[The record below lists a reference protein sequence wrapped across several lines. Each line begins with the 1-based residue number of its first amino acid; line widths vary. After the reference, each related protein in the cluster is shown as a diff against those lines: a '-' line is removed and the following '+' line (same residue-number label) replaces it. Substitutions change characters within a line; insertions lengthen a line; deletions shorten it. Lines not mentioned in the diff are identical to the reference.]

1 MKPLRQLLRNK
12 KGSVAF
18 AATICMFSLLGLT
31 AFSVD
36 AGYAYLA
43 YNKLRASTEA
53 AALAGAKDIGVGG
66 TPIDTAK
73 AYSAISGGKNAIS
86 GIIAT
91 MTSGYPALTCFSGAQ
106 SRGLACSTN
115 QTPSTSANGIL
126 VQQTAV
132 VPLFFASFIGVPS
145 VTLSANAIALAAG
158 QALPPLNVAFILDTT
173 ASMKNNDTACGK
185 TRIACAIQGFKTLLG
200 ELWPCKYGETC
211 TGSDPVDLATV
222 LQFPP
227 VQIAPTAGACSSL
240 TTVAYAGITGKTS
253 SKTSSGQTAL
263 NFTSTPPFPT
273 GTAARSSSV
282 VSNWPFPGQ
291 VTDMSGSSNIGAG
304 TYIASTTKTT
314 AVMSPALAPNKTVSS
329 GDSIAVWPPV
339 YQLLPFSGDYRIS
352 DTATALNT
360 SSNLVNC
367 LNTLKAVG
375 GFGTY
380 YADAINA
387 AQQTL
392 TANAR
397 TGTRNVIILLADGEA
412 NATASDMVAQGSSN
426 LAKDECKAA
435 VTAAQ
440 NAAKNGTWVYSIA
453 YGTSTGGCSTDSG
466 SYTNACYV
474 MGQIANVP
482 NANASGFVNDPT
494 KFYSDK
500 ANGCV
505 SPAHSTTALNTMFQN
520 IAYSL
525 TAPRL
530 LPVACFAQKPPGYC

>member
-12 KGSVAF
+12 RGSVAF
-18 AATICMFSLLGLT
+18 AATICMVSLLGFT
-31 AFSVD
+31 ALSVD
-36 AGYAYLA
+36 AGYAYMT

-66 TPIDTAK
+66 TPIDTAT
-73 AYSAISGGKNAIS
+73 AYSAISGGKNAIA
-86 GIIAT
+86 GITAT

-106 SRGLACSTN
+106 SRGLACTTN

-132 VPLFFASFIGVPS
+132 VPLFFASFIGVSS
-145 VTLSANAIALAAG
+145 VTISANATALAAG

-173 ASMKNNDTACGK
+173 QSMKNSDSTCGK
-185 TRIACAIQGFKTLLG
+185 TRVACAIQGFQTLLG
-200 ELWPCKYGETC
+200 ELWPCKYGQTC
-211 TGSDPVDLATV
+211 TGSDPVDLAAV

-227 VQIAPTAGACSSL
+227 VPTAPTGGNCNNL
-240 TTVAYAGITGKTS
+240 TPVAYAGITGRTNAKTATT
-253 SKTSSGQTAL
+253 SKTL
-263 NFTSTPPFPT
+263 NFSSTPAFPI
-273 GTAARSSSV
+273 GTAAGSSSNV
-282 VSNWPFPGQ
+282 RKWPFAGQ
-291 VTDMSGSSNIGAG
+291 VTDQDNASYIQAG
-304 TYIASTTKTT
+304 TYLSSTTSTT
-314 AVMSPALAPNKTVSS
+314 AVMSATPSTAVAT
-329 GDSIAVWPPV
+329 GDHIAVWPPI
-339 YQLLPFSGDYRIS
+339 YQLVPLSGDYRTS
-352 DTATALNT
+352 DVAALNT
-360 SSNLVNC
+360 SSNLVKC
-367 LNTLKAVG
+367 LNSLDAHG

-397 TGTRNVIILLADGEA
+397 TGTRNVIILLSDGD
-412 NATASDMVAQGSSN
+412 ASASSSNMVSQGSST

-440 NAAKNGTWVYSIA
+440 NAAANGTWVYSIA
-453 YGTSTGGCSTDSG
+453 YGASSSNTCSTDSG
-466 SYTNACYV
+466 LYKNACYA
-474 MGQIANVP
+474 MLQIANAP
-482 NANASGFVNDPT
+482 GLTTGTFVNDPT

-505 SPAHSTTALNTMFQN
+505 SPTHSTTSLNTMFQN